1 MQERKKT
8 IVKTRTVR
16 KKDGT
21 IHKVKTV
28 KKVSK
33 HVDHKNDKK
42 LQYVWPRPRLTFGS
56 SPALGW
62 RSRLGV

>member
-21 IHKVKTV
+21 IHKIQTV

-33 HVDHKNDKK
+33 HVDHKNDKR
-42 LQYVWPRPRLTFGS
+42 LQYALTGHRKGS
-56 SPALGW
+56 DVAHCLE
-62 RSRLGV
+62 LNV